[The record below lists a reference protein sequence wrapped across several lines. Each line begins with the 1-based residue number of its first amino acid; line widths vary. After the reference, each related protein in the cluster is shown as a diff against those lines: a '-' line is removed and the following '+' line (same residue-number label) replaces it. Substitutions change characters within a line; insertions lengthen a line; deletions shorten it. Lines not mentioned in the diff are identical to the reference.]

1 MPGASQ
7 SAPERFDALQSMR
20 GLLACA
26 VVAYHMTAQ
35 THFYPVVHGA
45 YAAVDFFFV
54 LSGFVIASAYG
65 DRVRSA
71 GAVAQY
77 GVRRIGRLY
86 PLHLFVL
93 TIWLVVEFCK
103 QALGAAAFVGPTSWP
118 SFWSNLALIQA
129 FGPDSITW
137 NYPSW
142 SISIELW
149 ANLAAGL
156 MILALGRRW
165 RLGAA
170 AVIALLAAFYVSQYV
185 IDYGAFQKPFDILA
199 NDADYAAGFFLGMLT
214 HAVWRG
220 LTRLRLGAFWGLDV
234 LAIAATIAV
243 FRYADEMPAFSKS
256 AVFAVVV
263 LVLAFERGPV
273 CALLRRPASL
283 WLGTVSYSI
292 YLTHVLLV
300 EVATNAIFQL
310 GDAVGL
316 PTSAPVYGED
326 TITLLGPWFAD
337 AAVLVVIV
345 ATLVVSGVTY
355 RLVEDPARRWF
366 NVISRRLA

>member
-35 THFYPVVHGA
+35 THFYAFVHGS

-65 DRVRSA
+65 ERMRSG
-71 GAVAQY
+71 GAFVQY
-77 GVRRIGRLY
+77 VVRRIGRLY

-93 TIWLVVEFCK
+93 GIWLALEFSK
-103 QALGAAAFVGPTSWP
+103 QASGASAFTGATSWP
-118 SFWSNLALIQA
+118 SLWSSLALTQA
-129 FGPDSITW
+129 FGPDAITW

-156 MILALGRRW
+156 VIVALGRRW

-170 AVIALLAAFYVSQYV
+170 AMIALLAGFYFSQHV
-185 IDYGAFQKPFDILA
+185 IDYGAFQKRFNILA
-199 NDADYAAGFFLGMLT
+199 NDAEYAAGFFLGMLT
-214 HAVWRG
+214 HAAWRG
-220 LTRLRLGAFWGLDV
+220 LARLGLRAFWGLDV
-234 LAIAATIAV
+234 LAIVATLAV
-243 FRYADEMPAFSKS
+243 FRHADDMPAFSKS
-256 AVFAVVV
+256 AIFAVVV
-263 LVLAFERGPV
+263 LILAFERGPI

-300 EVATNAIFQL
+300 NAATSAIYRL
-310 GDAVGL
+310 GDAL
-316 PTSAPVYGED
+316 HQPTSAQVYGED

-337 AAVLVVIV
+337 AAVLGVIA
-345 ATLVVSGVTY
+345 ATTAVSGLTY

-366 NVISRRLA
+366 NRISRQLA